1 MGSTDSKTIS
11 VSFAQAS
18 AAVVQDQH
26 QPVCAA
32 SNLVN
37 GSSYETVVIGG
48 GIAGVTTAVELA
60 KKGQKVAV
68 L

>member
-1 MGSTDSKTIS
+1 M
-11 VSFAQAS
+11 
-18 AAVVQDQH
+18 VQDQH
-26 QPVCAA
+26 QPVSAA